1 MYTNLGIIVI
11 EKLKGRQML
20 EYSNK
25 QETSMPTLDMTI
37 YEMQAEISKTIAHPL
52 RIAII
57 HYLKEGEKTVNEL
70 TQTLGASQSN
80 ISQHLAIMRQRQIVK
95 TRKEGST
102 VYYRVAS
109 PKISQACDMV
119 REVLLEQ
126 LNQRQELAKNIPP

>member
-1 MYTNLGIIVI
+1 MS
-11 EKLKGRQML
+11 RML

-25 QETSMPTLDMTI
+25 QEIEVSKPTFDMSI
-37 YEMQAEISKTIAHPL
+37 YELQAEISKTLAHPL
-52 RIAII
+52 RIAIL
-57 HYLKEGEKTVNEL
+57 HYLRDGEKTVNDL

-80 ISQHLAIMRQRQIVK
+80 ISQHLALLRQRHIVK

-126 LNQRQELAKNIPP
+126 LNQKQEMAKTYTPER

>member
-1 MYTNLGIIVI
+1 
-11 EKLKGRQML
+11 ML

-25 QETSMPTLDMTI
+25 QATKMSKPTFDMSI
-37 YEMQAEISKTIAHPL
+37 YELQAEISKTLAHPL

-57 HYLKEGEKTVNEL
+57 HYLKDGEKTVNAL

-119 REVLLEQ
+119 REVLLDQ
-126 LNQRQELAKNIPP
+126 LKQKQEIAETFSP

>member
-1 MYTNLGIIVI
+1 
-11 EKLKGRQML
+11 ML

-25 QETSMPTLDMTI
+25 QATEMSKPTFDMSI
-37 YEMQAEISKTIAHPL
+37 YELQAEISKTLAHPL

-57 HYLKEGEKTVNEL
+57 HYLKDGEKTVNDL

-109 PKISQACDMV
+109 PKISQACDMI
-119 REVLLEQ
+119 REVLLDQ
-126 LNQRQELAKNIPP
+126 LNQKQEMAKNFEL

>member
-1 MYTNLGIIVI
+1 
-11 EKLKGRQML
+11 ML

-25 QETSMPTLDMTI
+25 QEIEVSKPTFDMSI
-37 YEMQAEISKTIAHPL
+37 YELQAEISKTLAHPL
-52 RIAII
+52 RIAIL
-57 HYLKEGEKTVNEL
+57 HYLRDGEKTVNDL

-80 ISQHLAIMRQRQIVK
+80 ISQHLALLRQRQIVK

-119 REVLLEQ
+119 REVLVEQ
-126 LNQRQELAKNIPP
+126 LNQKQEMAKTFTP